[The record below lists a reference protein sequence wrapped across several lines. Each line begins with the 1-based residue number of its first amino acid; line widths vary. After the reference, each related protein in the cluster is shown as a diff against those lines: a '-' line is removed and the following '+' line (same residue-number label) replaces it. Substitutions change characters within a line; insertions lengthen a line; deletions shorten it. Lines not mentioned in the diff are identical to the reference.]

1 MSREGYH
8 FRWTLTLN
16 FDAASTPLGSRLKP
30 DQFADMMRT
39 QSVEDGTD
47 IIILPLWGDLEVLP
61 TIPAYLQAVQT
72 SSPLYET
79 RPALITVSQLS
90 NTPFTLE
97 LLFEEPQDYLN
108 LVSRMPGLEWWDKYL
123 KSYYRLGTN
132 RPTGFS
138 GDAVSNKAGH

>member
-1 MSREGYH
+1 
-8 FRWTLTLN
+8 
-16 FDAASTPLGSRLKP
+16 
-30 DQFADMMRT
+30 
-39 QSVEDGTD
+39 
-47 IIILPLWGDLEVLP
+47 
-61 TIPAYLQAVQT
+61 
-72 SSPLYET
+72 
-79 RPALITVSQLS
+79 LITVSQLS

-138 GDAVSNKAGH
+138 GKSLY